1 MVLGHLLVSEWA
13 LRQVSEDTA
22 NVISVNG
29 EMNKLGVEID
39 VGIDW
44 RWYGCSV
51 LVLELRELVSTLV
64 LVWGLGVGVVS
75 VGVGVGVRVGVGAG
89 SGCRE
94 KRTELICTCLCRSWG
109 KIYRC
114 SGV

>member
-1 MVLGHLLVSEWA
+1 MELGLALVLEFVPNRGVGVIKVGSLLVMVLGHLLVSEWA

-22 NVISVNG
+22 NVIAVNG

-51 LVLELRELVSTLV
+51 LVLELRELVSKLV

-75 VGVGVGVRVGVGAG
+75 VVSVLE
-89 SGCRE
+89 SG
-94 KRTELICTCLCRSWG
+94 
-109 KIYRC
+109 
-114 SGV
+114 

>member
-22 NVISVNG
+22 NVIAVNG
-29 EMNKLGVEID
+29 EVNKLGVEID

-51 LVLELRELVSTLV
+51 LVLELGELVVTMV
-64 LVWGLGVGVVS
+64 LVWGLKLSWLQWVLVL
-75 VGVGVGVRVGVGAG
+75 
-89 SGCRE
+89 
-94 KRTELICTCLCRSWG
+94 ELGWVLVLEWVLT
-109 KIYRC
+109 
-114 SGV
+114 

>member
-1 MVLGHLLVSEWA
+1 MMVLGHLLVSEWA

-22 NVISVNG
+22 NVIAVNG
-29 EMNKLGVEID
+29 EVNKLGVEID

-51 LVLELRELVSTLV
+51 LVLELGELVLTLV
-64 LVWGLGVGVVS
+64 LVWGLCVGMVA

-89 SGCRE
+89 MGVVVGVGSWCWGWFWSGCWE
-94 KRTELICTCLCRSWG
+94 
-109 KIYRC
+109 
-114 SGV
+114 